1 MLVYISLF
9 LFFVILSLIYDFLQH
24 KIKIKK
30 NFFILCC
37 VILSLVAGLRYRIGV
52 DSMRYMEVFEK
63 LPKLS
68 DWLSVDFSIANQ
80 PLWLLINV
88 VCKSIYDDFVL
99 VQLVQAFAVNIL
111 VFRFI
116 YKTTT
121 KYFLVILAYYCIM
134 WWNFNFEI
142 MRESL
147 CVAIYLNILLAYFTH
162 KNIYKFLLF
171 SIPILFIHWFSFIVI
186 ILTVVVHFISL
197 KRLIVFCTVVALLS
211 LFLFDANGLFEYFL
225 FLDLFLPDNM
235 TERSVFYLASDDYG
249 FINITI
255 VGIIFILLTQV
266 LYPYLIVSLK
276 ETNEEKCK
284 LLVLYMFFIVLRLKL
299 LILSRIVN
307 YWDLLL
313 IVMVVNSF
321 FMHKNTYRMLYIRCC
336 FIYSLY
342 VGIRAFYLPSSLET
356 RGNIGYDCRYI
367 PYSSYL
373 TKQKNPD
380 REYLYNINLY

>member
-1 MLVYISLF
+1 
-9 LFFVILSLIYDFLQH
+9 
-24 KIKIKK
+24 
-30 NFFILCC
+30 
-37 VILSLVAGLRYRIGV
+37 
-52 DSMRYMEVFEK
+52 
-63 LPKLS
+63 
-68 DWLSVDFSIANQ
+68 
-80 PLWLLINV
+80 
-88 VCKSIYDDFVL
+88 
-99 VQLVQAFAVNIL
+99 
-111 VFRFI
+111 
-116 YKTTT
+116 
-121 KYFLVILAYYCIM
+121 M